1 MKNQTNL
8 TFIQLTF
15 FIIQTQIGVGV
26 LGMPFS
32 VFSVSKGDAWISVL
46 LAGIVVQL
54 LITTLWVLG
63 RRFPAKSLF
72 QYSIQLV
79 GKAGGT
85 CINMSYVFY
94 GMLVTSLILMYST
107 AIIKTWVLTLT
118 PKWIIMFLLMGTA
131 VYLGRELLSDICN
144 VYVMVS
150 GLIFFLILI
159 SVVVL
164 IVYPVDW
171 RYLLPIGHSGAI
183 NIFKGIKEAYFS
195 MLGFELLLFLFP
207 YFQHNGERSVLFSAS
222 MANLFV
228 TLTYTFLTIVSLIT
242 FSPEELVIVPQ
253 PVLYYVKSLYLQ
265 VVERIDLVFVSLWV
279 VSVITSLTSYLFL
292 STEGIAHTFK
302 RIKRS
307 VITISIGSLS
317 FIIALFPNK
326 EAEMELYNKWVINT
340 SYLFILVIPLL
351 LLSISFVFK
360 KKERGKSA

>member
-8 TFIQLTF
+8 TSMQLMLFIV
-15 FIIQTQIGVGV
+15 QTQIGVGV
-26 LGMPFS
+26 LGLPFS
-32 VFSVSKGDAWISVL
+32 VFSISKGDAWISVL

-54 LITTLWVLG
+54 FITIFWVLG

-72 QYSIQLV
+72 QYSMQLV

-85 CINMSYVFY
+85 FINISYVVY
-94 GMLVTSLILMYST
+94 GLLVTSLIMMYST

-118 PKWIIMFLLMGTA
+118 PKWIIMLLLMGTA

-144 VYVMVS
+144 VYVVVS

-159 SVVVL
+159 SIVVL
-164 IVYPVDW
+164 IIYPVDW
-171 RYLLPIGHSGAI
+171 RYLLPIGHSGGT
-183 NIFKGIKEAYFS
+183 NILKGIKEAYFS
-195 MLGFELLLFLFP
+195 MLGFELILFLFP

-228 TLTYTFLTIVSLIT
+228 TLLYAFLTIVSLVT
-242 FSPEELVIVPQ
+242 FSPEEIVIIPQ

-265 VVERIDLVFVSLWV
+265 IVERIDLVFVSLWV

-292 STEGIAHTFK
+292 STEGVAHTFK
-302 RIKRS
+302 RINRS
-307 VITISIGSLS
+307 VITIFFGSLS
-317 FIIALFPNK
+317 FIIALIPNK

-340 SYLFILVIPLL
+340 SYLFILVIPFLFL
-351 LLSISFVFK
+351 GISFIFK
-360 KKERGKSA
+360 KKERGKNV